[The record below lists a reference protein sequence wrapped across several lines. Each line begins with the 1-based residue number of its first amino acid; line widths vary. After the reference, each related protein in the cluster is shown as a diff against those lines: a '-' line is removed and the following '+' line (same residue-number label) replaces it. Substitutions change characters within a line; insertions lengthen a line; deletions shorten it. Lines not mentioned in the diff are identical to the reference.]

1 MTMSPVRRLGLLAAC
16 LASLGAAIPAIAG
29 PSAGPPTIEVKQVG
43 FGGGYRTGS
52 WTPLV
57 VRLPDAAAF
66 RDGRLHA
73 SVEDPDGQ
81 WLTSPPA
88 AVQTGADGTSF
99 ARFCVR
105 FGRPTGRLLVHAS
118 PTPPAES
125 PLVLAPPLPSTET
138 IVLVC
143 GELAGIDR
151 AARLLAREDGAR
163 PRIIVAP
170 HDDIPLAEQ
179 PRDLDGADVLFMC
192 GSDALIRD
200 RTTLEAID
208 GWVRRGGRLILAAG
222 GSAGR
227 LAATQGPAAGW
238 LPRPIERMVPLRRSA
253 PLEVFARC
261 TRPMERSLVSG
272 LEVPLFDD
280 ATAIDGI
287 IEAHDG
293 AKPTDLPLVVRR
305 GYGLGMIT
313 WAGLDLDGPG
323 FRSWIGTDTLLAE
336 LLGGQPKAQA
346 GRAGETSP
354 LSLDLAGQLRRAID
368 RFPGVGPLP
377 FPVIALLGGLA
388 IASLYPL
395 TWWLVRQTVPGVAW
409 VALPMLAVTTGAVVW
424 GAGRPWRSTRAETS
438 SASVIDIDAVSGTVR
453 GSGWFG
459 DWSPKNTFLDVTA
472 GPSTALGVASSDVA
486 ISWFADAGRGL
497 GATDA
502 TVPHPSLAAAN
513 YAYGPTAATLTSAPI
528 AAFSSRLFEAEW
540 TGRLDRPS
548 VTAAL
553 GLEAQG
559 TLRGTLVHHLPFAL
573 EDCVLVHA
581 GWLYAVGRLA
591 PGDVF
596 DPAAGRGPRSLA
608 SALTRRT
615 QNKDRDVVVRWDTA
629 GAHVGDILEIAGFH
643 AAAGGSGYTS
653 LESGRLG
660 RLDFSPQLEVGRAV
674 LVGFGPPGTHWSLGG
689 GSAVDAAPSSA
700 RTMWRILMRLETRET
715 QEQP

>member
-1 MTMSPVRRLGLLAAC
+1 MNFSPVRRLGPLAAC
-16 LASLGAAIPAIAG
+16 LVSLGAATVAIAE
-29 PSAGPPTIEVKQVG
+29 PTAGPPTIEVEQIG

-57 VRLPDAAAF
+57 VRLPDAAAV
-66 RDGRLHA
+66 RDGRIHA

-81 WLTSPPA
+81 WLTAPPA
-88 AVQTGADGTSF
+88 AVQVGADGTSR

-105 FGRPTGRLLVHAS
+105 FGRPTGRVLVHAS
-118 PTPPAES
+118 PTPPADP
-125 PLVLAPPLPSTET
+125 PLMLPPPLPSTET

-143 GELAGIDR
+143 GEVAGIDR
-151 AARLLAREDGAR
+151 AARLLTREDGSR
-163 PRIIVAP
+163 PRIIVASN
-170 HDDIPLAEQ
+170 DDIPLAEQ

-192 GSDALIRD
+192 GSDALVRD

-208 GWVRRGGRLILAAG
+208 GWVRQGGRLILAAG
-222 GSAGR
+222 GSATR
-227 LAATQGPAAGW
+227 LAAAPGPVAGW
-238 LPRPIERMVPLRRSA
+238 LPRPVERMVPLRRSA

-261 TRPMERSLVSG
+261 TRPMERSLVSV
-272 LEVPLFDD
+272 LEVPVFDD

-293 AKPTDLPLVVRR
+293 ARATDLPLVVRR
-305 GYGLGMIT
+305 GYGLGTIT
-313 WAGLDLDGPG
+313 WVGLDLDGRG

-346 GRAGETSP
+346 GRAGETSR
-354 LSLDLAGQLRRAID
+354 LALDLAGQLRRAID
-368 RFPGVGPLP
+368 HFPGVGPLP

-388 IASLYPL
+388 IASLFPL
-395 TWWLVRQTVPGVAW
+395 TWWLVRQTAPVVAW
-409 VALPMLAVTTGAVVW
+409 VALPLLAVTTGAVVW
-424 GAGRPWRSTRAETS
+424 GAGRPWRTTRAETS

-459 DWSPKNTFLDVTA
+459 VWSPKNTFLDVTA
-472 GPSTALGVASSDVA
+472 APSTALGIASSDAA
-486 ISWFADAGRGL
+486 ISWFADAGCGL

-502 TVPHPSLAAAN
+502 PVPHPSLAAKN
-513 YAYGPTAATLTSAPI
+513 YAYGPTAATLTAAPI

-540 TGRLDRPS
+540 TGRPDGPP

-553 GLEAQG
+553 ALEAQG

-581 GWLYAVGRLA
+581 GWLYSVGRLG
-591 PGDVF
+591 PGDAF

-629 GAHVGDILEIAGFH
+629 SADVGAILEIAGFH

-660 RLDFSPQLEVGRAV
+660 RLDFSRQLEVGRAV

-689 GSAVDAAPSSA
+689 RSGGDPAPSSA
-700 RTMWRILMRLETRET
+700 RTMWRILFRLQTREA
-715 QEQP
+715 QEHP